1 MAKREKLVGVG
12 LGAGLLGALFLALR
26 YALRPPTKDP
36 VPDTISPAIFATKVL
51 HTSLGQMVY
60 HESGSGQPLVFV
72 HGIWPG
78 GSSYEW
84 SKVYPE
90 FAGQY
95 RVLAPDLVGF
105 GESARP
111 DEKMRAGDH
120 AKTLAEFIRA
130 TCDKAPVLIGSGLGA
145 GFCALT
151 ASQHP
156 ELVSRLILLMPTGQ
170 AEIGH
175 RRQPFTS
182 RLANRLPILNRFLYR
197 NYRSTRAAIRQML
210 AAHGFIN
217 PARVTEEVVNVFTT
231 CARQYGAEHG
241 ILNFHAGR
249 FSFDLESRLRSLL
262 HPVALIWGDSTA
274 YPPLDWAYRFQ
285 GLMKCSNLAIVPEL
299 GALAPLENP
308 AAVVSVLR
316 EQLQDELR
324 VFHAS

>member
-60 HESGSGQPLVFV
+60 HESGSGQPLIFV

-90 FAGQY
+90 FAAQY
-95 RVLAPDLVGF
+95 RVLAPDLIGF

-111 DEKMRAGDH
+111 EGKMRAGDH
-120 AKTLAEFIRA
+120 ARTLAEFIRA
-130 TCDKAPVLIGSGLGA
+130 TCDQPPVLIGSGLGA
-145 GFCALT
+145 GFCVLT

-156 ELVSRLILLMPTGQ
+156 ELISRLILLMPNGLAELGQ
-170 AEIGH
+170 
-175 RRQPFTS
+175 R
-182 RLANRLPILNRFLYR
+182 RLPLTAKLTSKTPMLNRFLYR
-197 NYRSTRAAIRQML
+197 NYRSTRAAIRHML
-210 AAHGFIN
+210 LAHGF
-217 PARVTEEVVNVFTT
+217 ADASKLSDETVDVFTT

-241 ILNFHAGR
+241 ILNFHSGR
-249 FSFDLESRLRSLL
+249 FSFDLEARLRSLL
-262 HPVALIWGDSTA
+262 HPVSFIWSDAVT
-274 YPPLDWAYRFQ
+274 YPPLECAYRFQ
-285 GLMKCSNLAIVPEL
+285 AMMKNSSLVILGGL
-299 GALAPLENP
+299 GALAALENP
-308 AAVVSVLR
+308 PEVAAVLHD
-316 EQLQDELR
+316 QLQDDLR